1 MNLFIVYFIDR
12 LYFATLRGRPR
23 SKPNVHYFSID
34 DELVYEN
41 FYMDFGPLNLG
52 MLYRYCCKLNKKL
65 KSTNLSRKKII
76 HYTSLDGRKRVN
88 AAFLI
93 GSYAIIYL
101 KMTPEE
107 AYKPLVSNSSNPT
120 FIPFR
125 DASFG
130 SNSFDLHLLDCL
142 QAVSKALMNGFFNFE
157 TFDVD
162 EYEYYEKVENGD
174 LNWII
179 PNKYLAFCGPHS
191 KQAREDV
198 FKFIPN
204 FQLPLAPILRPLG
217 LGFISKI
224 PCVRHIMIKV
234 QTLGSP
240 EGYPVHSPEAYL
252 PYFREHNITAVVRL
266 NKKIYDAKRFTDAG
280 LDHYDLF
287 FVDGS
292 VPTDNIVRK
301 FLEISE
307 KCDGGLA
314 VHCKAG
320 LGRTGTL
327 IACYIMKHYRFS
339 AAESIAW
346 LRVCRPGSVIGPQQN
361 FLIEKQ
367 DWLWLQGDLYRSK
380 VKDYDKVYENNCVS
394 KIMSAVDGMKL
405 HDVGISG
412 FENDSKSL
420 DVYEDDE
427 NGNQKYS
434 SKSRSK
440 LSTQGD
446 KLNQIKAQRKHT
458 RATTTATISSSET
471 KVHKRPSSQ
480 SFKAFGLKNSQG
492 FVSPLKTS
500 RVAAVNANNLVNS
513 AVVSSC
519 STTNKRLTRLS
530 TPTSQNHSA
539 KRRIRLLVC
548 SGNVRHNF
556 EFLDSKW
563 RNKTGMLT
571 RSAARDIYKTA
582 DKVGDLKWPCKNMYQ
597 TSRDIEPIFT
607 KPSYFR

>member
-458 RATTTATISSSET
+458 RATTTATISHYWE
-471 KVHKRPSSQ
+471 HLMSQ
-480 SFKAFGLKNSQG
+480 KKFSKQLQRLEDDAECIRQTLILLESKLDPINFHLEENSTPDSLESAKQ
-492 FVSPLKTS
+492 SYSKDNQINLINTTS
-500 RVAAVNANNLVNS
+500 DTLNLYPQITV
-513 AVVSSC
+513 SC
-519 STTNKRLTRLS
+519 S
-530 TPTSQNHSA
+530 HSA
-539 KRRIRLLVC
+539 SLPKA
-548 SGNVRHNF
+548 
-556 EFLDSKW
+556 
-563 RNKTGMLT
+563 T
-571 RSAARDIYKTA
+571 RSHPYQFIPTRRRPLRDSSKASINKEWQ
-582 DKVGDLKWPCKNMYQ
+582 VVC
-597 TSRDIEPIFT
+597 TST
-607 KPSYFR
+607 T

>member
-1 MNLFIVYFIDR
+1 MPLGVTQQTMADGYDVIGGTAEYIPDR

-23 SKPNVHYFSID
+23 SRTNVHYFSID

-65 KSTNLSRKKII
+65 KSSSLSRKKII

-93 GSYAIIYL
+93 GAYAIIYL

-107 AYKPLVSNSSNPT
+107 AYQPLINNISNPAY
-120 FIPFR
+120 IPFR

-130 SNSFDLHLLDCL
+130 TNTFDLHLVDCL

-157 TFDVD
+157 TFDVE

-191 KQAREDV
+191 KQARED
-198 FKFIPN
+198 
-204 FQLPLAPILRPLG
+204 
-217 LGFISKI
+217 
-224 PCVRHIMIKV
+224 
-234 QTLGSP
+234 
-240 EGYPVHSPEAYL
+240 GYPVHSPEAYL
-252 PYFREHNITAVVRL
+252 PYFKEHNITAVVRL

-280 LDHYDLF
+280 LEHYDLF

-301 FLEISE
+301 FLDISE
-307 KCDGGLA
+307 KCEGGLA
-314 VHCKAG
+314 IHCKAG

-327 IACYIMKHYRFS
+327 IACYIMKHYTFT

-346 LRVCRPGSVIGPQQN
+346 LRICRPGSVIGPQQN
-361 FLIEKQ
+361 FLVKKQ
-367 DWLWLQGDLYRSK
+367 ASLWLQGEVYRSK
-380 VKDYDKVYENNCVS
+380 LKDYDKVHENNCVS
-394 KIMSAVDGMKL
+394 KIMSAVDDMKL
-405 HDVGISG
+405 HDVSLPGYG
-412 FENDSKSL
+412 NDRKSL
-420 DVYEDDE
+420 EVYEEDDE

-434 SKSRSK
+434 SKSRIK
-440 LSTQGD
+440 ISTQGD

-458 RATTTATISSSET
+458 RSSTSSSISSD
-471 KVHKRPSSQ
+471 P
-480 SFKAFGLKNSQG
+480 
-492 FVSPLKTS
+492 
-500 RVAAVNANNLVNS
+500 
-513 AVVSSC
+513 
-519 STTNKRLTRLS
+519 
-530 TPTSQNHSA
+530 
-539 KRRIRLLVC
+539 
-548 SGNVRHNF
+548 VRHNF

-582 DKVGDLKWPCKNMYQ
+582 DKKVGDLKWQCKNIYQ
-597 TSRDIEPIFT
+597 SSRDIEPIFT

>member
-1 MNLFIVYFIDR
+1 MV
-12 LYFATLRGRPR
+12 
-23 SKPNVHYFSID
+23 
-34 DELVYEN
+34 
-41 FYMDFGPLNLG
+41 
-52 MLYRYCCKLNKKL
+52 
-65 KSTNLSRKKII
+65 STNLSRKKII

-191 KQAREDV
+191 KQARED
-198 FKFIPN
+198 
-204 FQLPLAPILRPLG
+204 
-217 LGFISKI
+217 
-224 PCVRHIMIKV
+224 
-234 QTLGSP
+234 
-240 EGYPVHSPEAYL
+240 GYPVHSPEAYL

-539 KRRIRLLVC
+539 K
-548 SGNVRHNF
+548 
-556 EFLDSKW
+556 SKW